1 MRLIPRLRFPALVA
15 VGLVFGGIA
24 LTPGTAAASC
34 GNYVIVQNEDRTGQP
49 QPVPAV
55 PCHGPG
61 CSKAPGVPTMPMTA
75 PVTTST
81 TTEQLTANFDSDA
94 DLVKPSGWGRPLPN
108 VEHPI
113 RLASSIFHPPRAS

>member
-1 MRLIPRLRFPALVA
+1 MRLISRLPYPALVA
-15 VGLVFGGIA
+15 AGLVLGGIA

-34 GNYVIVQNEDRTGQP
+34 GNYVIVQNEDHTGQP

-61 CSKAPGVPTMPMTA
+61 CSKAPAAPALPMTA
-75 PVTTST
+75 PVSSST
-81 TTEQLTANFDSDA
+81 GNDQPTA
-94 DLVKPSGWGRPLPN
+94 DLDSATDASNASSWGRLLPN

-113 RLASSIFHPPRAS
+113 RLTSSIFHPPRAS